1 MGWGKGDGEGG
12 VVAYR
17 LSFPLTYIY
26 YSVTPI
32 TKYGYIKQVH
42 SIKKVFVLTF
52 PLHLLFL
59 QVLASKMDDQL
70 QSLRRL
76 NELSEKLVSS
86 SNNQEFAEEV
96 HALTERV
103 QDTLP
108 IVGDWSSRLTI
119 MLQCFEHQQCTQKHV
134 TFLEEVK
141 SRLEVEFCLDG
152 VVDVENELEV
162 VKVRM
167 GLETLKTLV

>member
-1 MGWGKGDGEGG
+1 MH
-12 VVAYR
+12 
-17 LSFPLTYIY
+17 F
-26 YSVTPI
+26 
-32 TKYGYIKQVH
+32 
-42 SIKKVFVLTF
+42 
-52 PLHLLFL
+52 LFM

-86 SNNQEFAEEV
+86 SNNQEFAQEV

-103 QDTLP
+103 QDVLP
-108 IVGDWSSRLTI
+108 MVGDRSSRLTI

-162 VKVRM
+162 VKVR
-167 GLETLKTLV
+167 TSLKSDVMACTS